1 MRKAVATWL
10 LCSCLCGNASIALAV
25 PIGPVENPRLL
36 VIPVAASGFKG
47 TIPTEAH
54 PLRGEAR
61 LASMRRA
68 GRLPDTFVRGRCTYN
83 LAGDPEVAYYVKTC
97 R

>member
-1 MRKAVATWL
+1 
-10 LCSCLCGNASIALAV
+10 
-25 PIGPVENPRLL
+25 
-36 VIPVAASGFKG
+36 
-47 TIPTEAH
+47 
-54 PLRGEAR
+54 
-61 LASMRRA
+61 MRRA